1 MLEQIPSHWT
11 LLHKWTDS
19 EAEVMCRSYR
29 NDVRN
34 FVAAKYGCLVEDCKT
49 ASYLIGNENK
59 GKGKYAFLFED
70 RHWYIWMVDFNQT
83 FIKFYLLLQ
92 EEDAKLF

>member
-11 LLHKWTDS
+11 LLHQWTAR
-19 EAEVMCRSYR
+19 EARMECRRYG
-29 NDVRN
+29 NDIRN
-34 FVAAKYGCLVEDCKT
+34 FVAAKYGCSREDCKM
-49 ASYLIGNENK
+49 ASYLIK
-59 GKGKYAFLFED
+59 GGAGKYAFLFED